1 MKLIIATPSPF
12 ARKARVVLLEKKIDF
27 EEIVDVPW
35 NQNTLTKGINPLG
48 KIPVLI
54 QDNHEPLFDSKLIVQ
69 YLDCYKPHPLMYPE
83 NPEENISARLI
94 ETVADGV
101 CDAIVLVF
109 LENAR
114 KEMLRSKDWIK
125 RQERKIFEGVKYLS
139 YHLKGK
145 NYFVG
150 SSFNIADI
158 CGYSCLEYID
168 LRFPKFEWRSDFPNL
183 EKYWI
188 FHKDR
193 QSLKK
198 TKPVAQIIEPLE
210 D

>member
-1 MKLIIATPSPF
+1 
-12 ARKARVVLLEKKIDF
+12 
-27 EEIVDVPW
+27 
-35 NQNTLTKGINPLG
+35 
-48 KIPVLI
+48 
-54 QDNHEPLFDSKLIVQ
+54 
-69 YLDCYKPHPLMYPE
+69 MYPE

-150 SSFNIADI
+150 NSFNIADI

-168 LRFPKFEWRSDFPNL
+168 LRFPKFEWRSDLPNL

-198 TKPVAQIIEPLE
+198 TKPIAQIIEPLK